1 MWDLNANYFRALPEK
16 TSLYSPAFYRLCTS
30 TVLFMASFGMIMPEL
45 PAHLEALGGSQY
57 IGLIIG
63 VFTLAAFMSRFFSGR
78 IADLAGRR
86 KVMIIGSIVTA
97 VAGFGYLVAAGVFSF
112 LLLRFLHGFSTGFR
126 PTGTTAMLT
135 DIVPANRRGEALGYL
150 GIAGNTGMA
159 GGPVLGSWL
168 AVEFGMDWMF
178 VCSSLLGLASLW
190 LTFGLPETLAKP
202 RPIQWSDF
210 NVFKGGII
218 DVRAWPAAIF
228 LLPIS
233 FAFGV
238 FLTLTP
244 DFVDHLGYVYKGS
257 FNTIIVGSAIAVR
270 FFAGRASDKYGRV
283 PLLLM
288 GAILLAIGMGILSI
302 AETKTMATIGGVIY
316 GLSIGINMP
325 TIFAWTADLASEG
338 KVAVALGT
346 MLMALEI
353 GIGWGAV
360 QSGLT
365 YGGEVANITFMYSL
379 CSAFGVLSTLG
390 LVYAL
395 FRMNKG
401 RGKKV
406 GIAGGV

>member
-1 MWDLNANYFRALPEK
+1 
-16 TSLYSPAFYRLCTS
+16 
-30 TVLFMASFGMIMPEL
+30 
-45 PAHLEALGGSQY
+45 
-57 IGLIIG
+57 
-63 VFTLAAFMSRFFSGR
+63 
-78 IADLAGRR
+78 
-86 KVMIIGSIVTA
+86 VMIIGSIVTA

-190 LTFGLPETLAKP
+190 LTFGLPETLPKP

-210 NVFKGGII
+210 NVFKGGVI

-288 GAILLAIGMGILSI
+288 GAILLATGMGILSI

-365 YGGEVANITFMYSL
+365 YGDEVENITFMYSL
-379 CSAFGVLSTLG
+379 CAAFGVLSTVG
-390 LVYAL
+390 LVYTL

-401 RGKKV
+401 WGKKV
-406 GIAGGV
+406 GVAGGI